1 MPAGWRRARDG
12 RVARRRAVRL
22 SPAGRRRADRPT
34 GVDGAPT
41 AAGAGSVEGR
51 DPRNRAIRSNLAGPR
66 WADRPT
72 GVDGGPA
79 PDGAGQVGGRP
90 GGGLE
95 VSGLTVR
102 FGPLA
107 AVREVDLA
115 VGPGEVVCLLG
126 PSGCGKSTL
135 LRAVAG
141 LESAAAGS
149 IRWDGADLVAHPPHQ
164 RRFGLMFQDFAL
176 FPHLDVAAN
185 VGFGL
190 RMQGWPDGEAARR
203 VTQVLELVGMSGA
216 GSRAVGKLSGGE
228 QQRVALARALAP
240 APRLLLL
247 DEPLG
252 ALDRTLRE
260 RLLVELAALL
270 DDLGTT
276 ALHVTHDQEEAF
288 TIGDRVAV
296 MEAGRIVQVGT
307 PAEVWRAPATP
318 FVARFLGFHVADAV
332 ARGGAVTGRFG
343 ALRAPGVA
351 DGAVLVVLRTDALA
365 LDPVAPLAGTVA
377 ATSFRGDRVVA
388 RVRTVLGDL
397 DVQVE
402 PSLAPAAGDAVG
414 VSIDPRRV
422 VVLPA

>member
-1 MPAGWRRARDG
+1 
-12 RVARRRAVRL
+12 
-22 SPAGRRRADRPT
+22 
-34 GVDGAPT
+34 
-41 AAGAGSVEGR
+41 
-51 DPRNRAIRSNLAGPR
+51 
-66 WADRPT
+66 
-72 GVDGGPA
+72 
-79 PDGAGQVGGRP
+79 
-90 GGGLE
+90 
-95 VSGLTVR
+95 VR
-102 FGPLA
+102 FGELA
-107 AVREVDLA
+107 AVRGVDLA

-141 LESAAAGS
+141 LEAPTEGVVS
-149 IRWDGADLVAHPPHQ
+149 WDGADLTRHPPHQ

-190 RMQGWPDGEAARR
+190 RMQRWPVRDAARR
-203 VTQVLELVGMSGA
+203 VTEVLDLVGMGGA
-216 GSRAVGKLSGGE
+216 GGRAVSTLSGGE

-270 DDLGTT
+270 DEVGMT

-296 MEAGRIVQVGT
+296 MEAGRVVQVGT

-318 FVARFLGFHVADAV
+318 FVATFLGFDVVEAV
-332 ARGGAVTGRFG
+332 VRRGVLTGAFG
-343 ALRAPGVA
+343 VLPAPAVA
-351 DGAVLVVLRTDALA
+351 DGAVRVVLRTDALE
-365 LDPVAPLAGTVA
+365 LDPAAPLVGTVA
-377 ATSFRGDRVVA
+377 ATSFRGDRVVV
-388 RVRTVLGDL
+388 RVTTTVGDL
-397 DVQVE
+397 DVRVE
-402 PSLAPAAGDAVG
+402 PSVAPAPGDTVG
-414 VSIDPRRV
+414 VAIDPSRI